1 LGRNAEGIS
10 AVFSKARLE
19 RTFRRLNLAI
29 RRLLRLLILAIVSI
43 AMAFIIAFAYCI
55 ISDTTDT
62 PDGISKSAEDNI
74 VLQDYVE
81 DCNLW
86 QAVDVGIVTD
96 IRYIDDTHLAVIDGV
111 ALIEGEQTR
120 RVKVVKI
127 NPDSVDFEY
136 NGVRWSQKINE
147 PSSARLIGTI
157 DSRTLPK
164 HPSVE
169 DIVKYVSPAVVTITI
184 YDDLGDELAFGSGFF
199 IGSGKVLT
207 NAHVVE
213 GAYSAEVSSLRNTY
227 EEVTIDKRDNDMDLA
242 VLSVQSVGEPIIYL
256 ADDTDLGVGQ
266 QILVIGN
273 PLGYE
278 RSVSDGLISATKDSA
293 GFQKIQI
300 TAPIS
305 EGSSGGPMLN
315 MEGYVVGITYAG
327 IDEGQNL
334 NFAIGIKTLKWFL
347 RTPDNPERLKK
358 AGSYIPGRVAR
369 YWIKNIVIGI
379 LALVVGVIF
388 FIYIL
393 KRLYRLV
400 RTSFRRK
407 RYGLQWYKRKE
418 ELLGLVEGKTR

>member
-1 LGRNAEGIS
+1 M
-10 AVFSKARLE
+10 
-19 RTFRRLNLAI
+19 AI
-29 RRLLRLLILAIVSI
+29 RRLLRLFILAIVSI
-43 AMAFIIAFAYCI
+43 AMAVIIAFAYCVI
-55 ISDTTDT
+55 FDTTHTLNDV
-62 PDGISKSAEDNI
+62 SKSADGNS
-74 VLQDYVE
+74 VPQDYVE
-81 DCNLW
+81 DCNLKEEELTKTEDKR
-86 QAVDVGIVTD
+86 QEQEIEVDIGIVTD

-136 NGVRWSQKINE
+136 NGIRWSQKINE
-147 PSSARLIGTI
+147 PSSAQLIGTT
-157 DSRTLPK
+157 DSRILPK

-169 DIVKYVSPAVVTITI
+169 DIVKYVSPAVVTITV

-227 EEVTIDKRDNDMDLA
+227 EEVTIDKRDDDVDLA

-256 ADDTDLGVGQ
+256 ADNTDLDIGQ
-266 QILVIGN
+266 QVLVIGN

-407 RYGLQWYKRKE
+407 RYGLQWFKRKE